1 MFWLQPRRSEPIYLT
16 SLSLPAW
23 SDPWAQEPAAADI
36 KTCWAVLHPSHYIT
50 PQKDEIEARSANQ
63 HPGVFMLN
71 VLWNCFFLLSQAVM
85 KWPRH
90 LNQRTQALMIVLDY
104 AKYHCSSNTFFFFFS
119 RWCNIWAP
127 QTGNLITFKIKVE
140 NKKREAITVLAQ
152 FRTTKATGQM
162 FCCPTKIT
170 FASLV

>member
-1 MFWLQPRRSEPIYLT
+1 MFWLQPCRSEPIYLT

-71 VLWNCFFLLSQAVM
+71 VLWNCFFAESSCHEVAKASQWEDTSPHDRPWLRQGSLLKQ
-85 KWPRH
+85 H
-90 LNQRTQALMIVLDY
+90 
-104 AKYHCSSNTFFFFFS
+104 FFLFY

-152 FRTTKATGQM
+152 FTTTKATGQM